1 MNSLRSF
8 DGTRIAWF
16 GEEGRGA
23 GPAVLLSHGSSF
35 NSGIWRPVRRLLAPV
50 AGRMVSFDHRSHGL
64 SQGGSTPAS
73 WWDCARDLEG
83 VAVAA
88 GGDMVGIGHSM
99 GGAALLLA
107 SASRC
112 GLFSGLVL
120 IEPIVA
126 PPPFR
131 RDLEHPIIEMAGRRR
146 AAFDSRESARES
158 LRRAFPDW
166 DPEALEG
173 YFESALTSAEEEWR
187 LACSPTQEVDIYR
200 AGFSAGVLDH
210 LSRVD
215 IPVRILVGGAE
226 DTYPTAWAEEFA
238 QRCRSAT
245 VEVVEGADHFLP
257 MTRPDAVVEAYA
269 RLAASLMPRKRRRRP
284 ALHP

>member
-1 MNSLRSF
+1 MPF
-8 DGTRIAWF
+8 A
-16 GEEGRGA
+16 
-23 GPAVLLSHGSSF
+23 
-35 NSGIWRPVRRLLAPV
+35 
-50 AGRMVSFDHRSHGL
+50 HRSDDRIIRRRYPTQPFHL
-64 SQGGSTPAS
+64 
-73 WWDCARDLEG
+73 AR
-83 VAVAA
+83 
-88 GGDMVGIGHSM
+88 
-99 GGAALLLA
+99 
-107 SASRC
+107 
-112 GLFSGLVL
+112 LV
-120 IEPIVA
+120 
-126 PPPFR
+126 R

-284 ALHP
+284 ALHPSAIAGVRCRPGRPPGGPLRPTG